1 MNFLDAFMPFRPK
14 RGAPKRTSFD
24 VDRALLVELHAH
36 PSIEKHRAANGEL
49 ILIVKRNLYPA
60 EKFIARFFT
69 VNPQRRIVLDK
80 GGEFMLNEALKP
92 NTRLADVAVKMSKEF
107 NLDLE
112 QAKLGVVQLVKE
124 LMLREFVFLVRK

>member
-1 MNFLDAFMPFRPK
+1 M
-14 RGAPKRTSFD
+14 
-24 VDRALLVELHAH
+24 
-36 PSIEKHRAANGEL
+36 
-49 ILIVKRNLYPA
+49 
-60 EKFIARFFT
+60 
-69 VNPQRRIVLDK
+69 LDK